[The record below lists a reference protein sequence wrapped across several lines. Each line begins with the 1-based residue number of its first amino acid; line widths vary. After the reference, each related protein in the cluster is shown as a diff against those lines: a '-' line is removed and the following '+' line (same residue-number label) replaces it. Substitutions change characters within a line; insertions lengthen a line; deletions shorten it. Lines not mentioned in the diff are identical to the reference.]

1 MEVFIPLGIISV
13 LILLNGLFVAAEFS
27 LIAAPPTRIT
37 QRAEAGSADAR
48 RVLSIL
54 RHPPAQNRYL
64 ATAQIGITVV
74 SLGLGM
80 YGEHAIAEWLLDPL
94 EHYTTLAAP
103 LAHTIATVVSVAILT
118 YLHVVLGEMVA
129 KSLALSH
136 AETMALAV
144 SLPMRILEWLL
155 SPVIFVLNG
164 LGNMITRLMGVPPA
178 ESHARLLSP
187 QELEFI
193 VEESYAGGLIE
204 PAEQLFI
211 ENIFDLKE
219 RTVGQ
224 VMTPR
229 TRIVGIAVD
238 EDEATALDLVCET
251 RHSRYPIYE
260 RSLDQIIGVLHV
272 KDLARYRLK
281 PDTPFDLH
289 EFARLRPVP
298 YVPDTVT
305 IDAMLVRFRQE
316 RISLAIVVDE
326 FGGTAGL
333 LTLEDLV
340 EEVVGEIQDE
350 FDEETAPFEQLDTHT
365 LRVQGSLL
373 LDELNQH
380 FDLDIDHPEVNTV
393 GGLIMT
399 ELGRIPEAGD
409 AVEVE
414 GILFSVEEVEGMAV
428 QTAQVKLPDSV
439 VVPSPTPLVAPEDAR
454 TDLAED
460 IVDQIRGDEDA
471 PADAPPQ

>member
-1 MEVFIPLGIISV
+1 MEVFVPLAIISV

-27 LIAAPPTRIT
+27 LIAAPPTRIA
-37 QRAEAGSADAR
+37 QKADAGSTDAR

-54 RHPPAQNRYL
+54 RNPTAQNRYL

-94 EHYTTLAAP
+94 EHYTSLAAP

-136 AETMALAV
+136 AETMSLSV
-144 SLPMRILEWLL
+144 SLPMWVLERLL
-155 SPVIFVLNG
+155 SPVIFILNG
-164 LGNMITRLMGVPPA
+164 LGNLVTRLLGVPPA

-187 QELEFI
+187 QELEYI
-193 VEESYAGGLIE
+193 VDESYAGGLIE
-204 PAEQLFI
+204 SAEQLFI

-238 EDEATALDLVCET
+238 EDEETVLNLVCET

-260 RSLDQIIGVLHV
+260 RSLDQIIGLLHV

-281 PDTPFDLH
+281 PDTLFDLH
-289 EFARLRPVP
+289 AFARLRPVP

-305 IDAMLVRFRQE
+305 LDAMLVRFRQE

-350 FDEETAPFEQLDTHT
+350 FDEETAPFEQVDAHT

-380 FDLDIDHPEVNTV
+380 FDLDLNHPEVNTV

-409 AVEVE
+409 EVDVE
-414 GILFSVEEVEGMAV
+414 GIRFSVEEVEGMAV
-428 QTAQVKLPDSV
+428 QTAQMRLPDSAV
-439 VVPSPTPLVAPEDAR
+439 IPSPTPLVAEEDAR
-454 TDLAED
+454 TDLAQD
-460 IVDQIRGDEDA
+460 IVDQIKGDEDT
-471 PADAPPQ
+471 PL